1 MQADIDGHQR
11 KVVMSRVRPARAAHG
26 DGGIPLR
33 RGRTLPFLVERAW
46 NAPMGHYPEQFFI
59 VDPKTRVVLYESPVA
74 ERAIWG
80 LQSLTEV
87 SDEVRTPLE
96 LSPGRYLVVFALGG
110 IKGGELEV
118 EAAEVEDAAA

>member
-11 KVVMSRVRPARAAHG
+11 KVVTSRVRPARAAHG
-26 DGGIPLR
+26 DSGIPLR
-33 RGRTLPFLVERAW
+33 RGRTLPFVVERAW

-59 VDPKTRVVLYESPVA
+59 VDPQTRVVLYESAVA

-87 SDEVRTPLE
+87 ADEVTEPVE
-96 LSPGRYLVVFALGG
+96 LAPGRYLVVFALGG
-110 IKGGELEV
+110 VKGGEIEV
-118 EAAEVEDAAA
+118 EATEVEDAAA